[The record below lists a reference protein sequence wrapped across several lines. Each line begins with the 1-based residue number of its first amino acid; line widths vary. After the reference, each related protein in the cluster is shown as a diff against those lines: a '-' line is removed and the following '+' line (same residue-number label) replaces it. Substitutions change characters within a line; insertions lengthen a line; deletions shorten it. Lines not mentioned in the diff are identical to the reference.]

1 MAKKIVGQ
9 VKIQAP
15 GGEAKPGPPIGPV
28 LGAAGVNIPMFIK
41 DFNAKTA
48 GQKGMTI
55 PVVITVF
62 SDKSFTFILK
72 TPPAST
78 LLVKALG
85 KDKGS
90 AKPNRDKIG
99 KLPMSKITEIA
110 KQKMEDLNCDD
121 LEAAK
126 RMIAGTAR
134 SMGIDIEG

>member
-62 SDKSFTFILK
+62 SDKSFTFELK
-72 TPPAST
+72 TPPASV

-90 AKPNRDKIG
+90 AKPNREKIG

-110 KQKMEDLNCDD
+110 KQKMQDLNCDD
-121 LEAAK
+121 LKSAE

-134 SMGIDIEG
+134 SMGIDVEG

>member
-55 PVVITVF
+55 PVVITVY
-62 SDKSFTFILK
+62 SDKSFTYELK
-72 TPPAST
+72 TPPASV

-110 KQKMEDLNCDD
+110 KQKMQDLNCDD

-134 SMGIDIEG
+134 SMGIDVEG

>member
-55 PVVITVF
+55 PVVITVY
-62 SDKSFTFILK
+62 SDKSFTYELK
-72 TPPAST
+72 TPPASV

-90 AKPNRDKIG
+90 AKPNREKIG

-110 KQKMEDLNCDD
+110 KQKMQDLNCDD

-134 SMGIDIEG
+134 SMGIDVEG

>member
-1 MAKKIVGQ
+1 
-9 VKIQAP
+9 
-15 GGEAKPGPPIGPV
+15 
-28 LGAAGVNIPMFIK
+28 MFIK

-55 PVVITVF
+55 PVVITVY
-62 SDKSFTFILK
+62 SDKSFTYELK
-72 TPPAST
+72 TPPASV

-90 AKPNRDKIG
+90 AKPNREKIG

-110 KQKMEDLNCDD
+110 KQKMQDLNCDD

-134 SMGIDIEG
+134 SMGIDVEG

>member
-55 PVVITVF
+55 PVVITVY
-62 SDKSFTFILK
+62 SDKSFTYELK
-72 TPPAST
+72 TPPASV
-78 LLVKALG
+78 LLMKALG

-90 AKPNRDKIG
+90 AKPNREKIG

-110 KQKMEDLNCDD
+110 KQKMQDLNCDD

-134 SMGIDIEG
+134 SMGIDVEG